1 MASPPAQ
8 LTQNQWDEV
17 VSNSGTIDYEKLGG
31 DGGKTTGN
39 CNTTSSDIIENAGG
53 KIPFFDPP
61 GLNPG
66 LRTGPSPLKKSL
78 RKSSFLVG
86 PFGFTGF

>member
-31 DGGKTTGN
+31 DGGKQQVIVIQHRVILLTM
-39 CNTTSSDIIENAGG
+39 
-53 KIPFFDPP
+53 
-61 GLNPG
+61 
-66 LRTGPSPLKKSL
+66 
-78 RKSSFLVG
+78 
-86 PFGFTGF
+86 